1 MKQTSQQNVT
11 ATPNTKPIQIDST
24 NKPLIFIPTNTTPM
38 LSLIMPFDV
47 VPPPL
52 MAAPWKRTVTLIGFD
67 ARLDGETPMLA
78 REVPVNV
85 AGCRFCFGAERALLR
100 LVVAFL
106 APVGV

>member
-1 MKQTSQQNVT
+1 MKQISQENVP
-11 ATPNTKPIQIDST
+11 AISNTKSFQIDST

-47 VPPPL
+47 VPPPFI
-52 MAAPWKRTVTLIGFD
+52 AATWKRAVTLIGLD
-67 ARLDGETPMLA
+67 AGLHGETPMLA
-78 REVPVNV
+78 REVPLHV

-106 APVGV
+106 APVRL